1 MVELGYSGI
10 VGNVLGFWAMAVV
23 NRSVTATTTSIGILA
38 TPIVGI
44 ASSAVLLRET
54 VDAQLII
61 AAGIILLGMLVA
73 TINLPKPNRD

>member
-1 MVELGYSGI
+1 

-44 ASSAVLLRET
+44 ASSALLLGEK

-73 TINLPKPNRD
+73 TVNLPKPNRA

>member
-23 NRSVTATTTSIGILA
+23 NRSVAATTTSIGILA

-73 TINLPKPNRD
+73 TINRPKPTRA